1 MTDIKL
7 KWKHSCHH
15 QCGWVGSDLCC
26 CAKGCQFESHLGYV
40 CSKGSLS
47 PLPSDAHIFVV
58 SPDSMNE
65 IISLVEQNSII
76 HSSVLN

>member
-47 PLPSDAHIFVV
+47 PFLSDAHIFVV
-58 SPDSMNE
+58 
-65 IISLVEQNSII
+65 
-76 HSSVLN
+76 